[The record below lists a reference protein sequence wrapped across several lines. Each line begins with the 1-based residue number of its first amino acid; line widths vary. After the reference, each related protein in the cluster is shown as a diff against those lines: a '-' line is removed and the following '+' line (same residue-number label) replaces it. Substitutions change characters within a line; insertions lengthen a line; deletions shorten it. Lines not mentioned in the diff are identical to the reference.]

1 MDPSAGGAPPGPA
14 GSIWSAAL
22 AFDYWPEIGQGT
34 LDTLVMTGLSLLFT
48 VLIGLP
54 LGVALF
60 LTGWSQRSERRSI
73 ARLQFFTYS
82 VLSLLVNV
90 LRSVPFLILLILL
103 IPATRWIVGTSL
115 GVRGSIP
122 PLVIA
127 SAPFFSRLI
136 ENLLREVDR
145 GVFEACRSIGAT
157 TRQTVLWAL
166 LPETFPGILAAII
179 VTAVALVG
187 YSAMSGVI
195 GGGGLG
201 DLAVRYGYQRF
212 NTSVMLVTV
221 AILVVMVQLIQ
232 VLGDRVVARFSHR

>member
-1 MDPSAGGAPPGPA
+1 MSDPITATSEHL
-14 GSIWSAAL
+14 SSVILAL
-22 AFDYWPEIGQGT
+22 EYWPEIGTGT
-34 LDTLVMTGLSLLFT
+34 LDTLVMTGVSLAFT

-60 LTGWSQRSERRSI
+60 LTGWTQRSQRSAL
-73 ARLQFFTYS
+73 ARAQFWCYTA
-82 VLSLLVNV
+82 LSLVVNV

-103 IPATRWIVGTSL
+103 IPVTRGIVGTSL
-115 GVRGSIP
+115 GVQGSIP

-127 SAPFFSRLI
+127 AAPFFARLV

-145 GVFEACRSIGAT
+145 GVLEACRSMGAT

-166 LPETFPGILAAII
+166 LPETLPGILAAII

-212 NTSVMLVTV
+212 NTPVMLVTV
-221 AILVVMVQLIQ
+221 TILVLLVQLIQ
-232 VLGDRVVARFSHR
+232 VLGDRLVARFSHR

>member
-1 MDPSAGGAPPGPA
+1 MSFFGSPEAAASA
-14 GSIWSAAL
+14 WSLAL
-22 AFDYWPEIGQGT
+22 AMDYWPEIREGT
-34 LDTLVMTGLSLLFT
+34 VDTLIMTGVSLAFT

-54 LGVALF
+54 LGVTLF
-60 LTGWSQRSERRSI
+60 LTGWSQRSGRPAV
-73 ARLQFFTYS
+73 ARLQFWTYS
-82 VLSLLVNV
+82 LLSFLVNV

-103 IPATRWIVGTSL
+103 IPATRAIVGTSL
-115 GVRGSIP
+115 GVQGSIP

-127 SAPFFSRLI
+127 ASPFFARLI

-145 GVFEACRSIGAT
+145 GVFEACRSMGAT
-157 TRQTVLWAL
+157 TRQIVLWAL
-166 LPETFPGILAAII
+166 LPETFPGILAAIV

-212 NTSVMLVTV
+212 NTPVMLVTV
-221 AILVVMVQLIQ
+221 AILVVLVQVIQ
-232 VLGDRVVARFSHR
+232 VLGDRLVARFTHR

>member
-1 MDPSAGGAPPGPA
+1 MSGTAQTLT
-14 GSIWSAAL
+14 SLWSDLVAN
-22 AFDYWPEIGQGT
+22 DYGPEIWQGT
-34 LDTLVMTGLSLLFT
+34 LDTLTMTGLSLLFT

-54 LGVALF
+54 VGVALF
-60 LTGWSQRSERRSI
+60 LTGWSQRSERPGL
-73 ARLQFFTYS
+73 ARVQWAVYS
-82 VLSLLVNV
+82 LLSFLVNV

-103 IPATRWIVGTSL
+103 IPATRAIVGTSL
-115 GVRGSIP
+115 GVQGSIP

-127 SAPFFSRLI
+127 ASPFFARLI

-145 GVFEACRSIGAT
+145 GVFEACRSMGAT
-157 TRQTVLWAL
+157 TRQVVLWAL
-166 LPETFPGILAAII
+166 LPETLPGILAAIV

-212 NTSVMLVTV
+212 NTAVMLATV
-221 AILVVMVQLIQ
+221 AILVVLVQIIQ
-232 VLGDRVVARFSHR
+232 VLGDRLVARFSHR